1 MKLQINLDKN
11 DIDIIIKN
19 GRKVVALFSW
29 TDEYTLSE
37 KLLPNID
44 KLLNKNKIKREQI
57 GEVSAKITKDSGVTS
72 SRIVQ
77 TLART
82 WNSAAGHKIR
92 K

>member
-1 MKLQINLDKN
+1 MNLIIFLDGN
-11 DIDIIIKN
+11 DIKLTIKA
-19 GRKVVALFSW
+19 GRKIVGELAW

-44 KLLNKNKIKREQI
+44 ALLKKNKVSKKDIKK
-57 GEVSAKITKDSGVTS
+57 VTAKITKMSGVTS

-77 TLART
+77 TVTKA
-82 WNSAAGHKIR
+82 WNKGVEK